1 MITGLDHVALAV
13 NDLDAAIAGYTAL
26 LGRKPNW
33 VGGDGGARHAWF
45 QLPNMA
51 LDVIT
56 PHGEGAFGD
65 TIRKHLAE
73 HGEGIWALAFT
84 VDDIEAATKL
94 VGRRGLRGSTPGPV
108 RSTHEDGRK
117 RYWTTSSLNPADT
130 GGLTILLA
138 APPRDGVGWPLSEP
152 LDGEAAAVTQ
162 LDHVVIHTTNPDR
175 ALAIYG
181 AKLGLDLRLD
191 RSNAD
196 WGVRQLFFRCGD
208 AVVEM
213 GASLKTPASDAPDR
227 FGGLAWRV
235 ADPDAVQAR
244 IAAAGFDVSDV
255 RTGRKP
261 GTKVFTLRSGVP
273 AAPALMI
280 AQGLVVE

>member
-1 MITGLDHVALAV
+1 M
-13 NDLDAAIAGYTAL
+13 
-26 LGRKPNW
+26 
-33 VGGDGGARHAWF
+33 
-45 QLPNMA
+45 
-51 LDVIT
+51 
-56 PHGEGAFGD
+56 
-65 TIRKHLAE
+65 
-73 HGEGIWALAFT
+73 
-84 VDDIEAATKL
+84 
-94 VGRRGLRGSTPGPV
+94 
-108 RSTHEDGRK
+108 
-117 RYWTTSSLNPADT
+117 
-130 GGLTILLA
+130 
-138 APPRDGVGWPLSEP
+138 
-152 LDGEAAAVTQ
+152 TQ

>member
-1 MITGLDHVALAV
+1 MITGLDHVAVAV

-56 PHGEGAFGD
+56 PQGEGAFGD

-84 VDDIEAATKL
+84 VDDIDAAAKL
-94 VGRRGLRGSTPGPV
+94 VGRRGLRGSTPGPI

-138 APPRDGVGWPLSEP
+138 APPRDGIAWPLSEP
-152 LDGEAAAVTQ
+152 VDSEAAAVTQ
-162 LDHVVIHTTNPDR
+162 LDHVVIHTANPDR

-213 GASLKTPASDAPDR
+213 GASLKAPASDAPDR

-235 ADPDAVQAR
+235 TDPDAVRAR

-261 GTKVFTLRSGVP
+261 GTKVFTVRSGVP

-280 AQGLVVE
+280 QQDAEA